1 MMHQNIQV
9 IIETQ
14 MKIQGQDFL
23 AGHLKQV
30 RQASM
35 ETQAMEQSVQ
45 TPSME
50 DLMRNPKHHCQ
61 SFQAMSLYWQNMA
74 RIVRMM
80 HQVQKNPLTLQMEHQ
95 ITAHNPK
102 NL

>member
-1 MMHQNIQV
+1 
-9 IIETQ
+9 
-14 MKIQGQDFL
+14 MKIQDQDFP
-23 AGHLKQV
+23 AGHMKQV
-30 RQASM
+30 TQASM
-35 ETQAMEQSVQ
+35 ETQAMEQLVQ

-50 DLMRNPKHHCQ
+50 DQVRNPKHYLQ

-74 RIVRMM
+74 RIVRALMM

-102 NL
+102 HF